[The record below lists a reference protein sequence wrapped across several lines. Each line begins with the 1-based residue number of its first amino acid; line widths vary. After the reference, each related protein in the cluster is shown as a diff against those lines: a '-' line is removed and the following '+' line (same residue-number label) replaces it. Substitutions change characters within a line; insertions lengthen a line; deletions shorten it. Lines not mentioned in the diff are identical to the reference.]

1 MYMTETEVMKW
12 LKENRPD
19 IYYIK
24 LASDNFLKKGNI
36 RELGKIFSEA
46 NEYIQKDWIHS
57 NTSLK
62 VVRNDDYTLN
72 NVGFNYDLIT
82 SDGLMKIQCKL
93 RFSGL
98 HLEQTRRPTKNN
110 LLNNRAASG
119 YVRYAV
125 GEADIYLFS
134 RPKSVQTYTDIKSWD
149 IVAIPENEL
158 IDTKIPGYLL
168 RSASEKSFKKYLGKT
183 RETLEEA
190 YLLKKSFMNKQGK
203 NYDRS

>member
-1 MYMTETEVMKW
+1 MKETEVMKW

-24 LASDNFLKKGNI
+24 LASDNFLKKRNI

-98 HLEQTRRPTKNN
+98 YIEQTRRPTKNN
-110 LLNNRAASG
+110 LLNNRATSG
-119 YVRYAV
+119 YVRYAM

-134 RPKSVQTYTDIKSWD
+134 RPKSVEKYTDIKSWD

-158 IDTKIPGYLL
+158 IDTKIPGYLV

-190 YLLKKSFMNKQGK
+190 YLLKKSFINKQGK
-203 NYDRS
+203 SYDRS